1 MLSEGHQFVLPALN
15 AGREGDV
22 WHLWVTKAC
31 HSFLCPFSPV
41 CWPCKAALSMHCHP
55 LPFFTP
61 LAPDWPALVSQ
72 LKSWETRAKRGPGGP
87 SFLSLFHPCAR
98 FVSLWPGPWRPC
110 QLSPSTCPPAQ
121 FLPPV
126 ARGDRANCHHL
137 YQGARGENQ
146 GPGNVPIYSFLFLI
160 CLRVGKLRV

>member
-31 HSFLCPFSPV
+31 HSFLCHFSPV
-41 CWPCKAALSMHCHP
+41 CWLCKAALSMHCHP

-72 LKSWETRAKRGPGGP
+72 LRSWETRAKRGPGGP
-87 SFLSLFHPCAR
+87 SFLSLFHLCTR
-98 FVSLWPGPWRPC
+98 FVSLWPGHGDLASSALLLVP
-110 QLSPSTCPPAQ
+110 QLSSYPRLREETERIVTTYIREREGRTKDQVMYQ
-121 FLPPV
+121 FTLSFSSSV
-126 ARGDRANCHHL
+126 HVL
-137 YQGARGENQ
+137 EN
-146 GPGNVPIYSFLFLI
+146 
-160 CLRVGKLRV
+160 